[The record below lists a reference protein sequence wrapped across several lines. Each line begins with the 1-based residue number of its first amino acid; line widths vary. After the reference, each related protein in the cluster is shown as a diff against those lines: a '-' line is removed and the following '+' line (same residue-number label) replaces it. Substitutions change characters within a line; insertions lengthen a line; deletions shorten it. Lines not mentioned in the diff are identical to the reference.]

1 MSRDELFEKVLDE
14 IGTDVVDT
22 VKRKNRDYGN
32 SFENIYNKYGM
43 TSLLIRFADKTERLD
58 SLVLKGN
65 KQHVKD
71 ESIEDTL
78 KDICGYALLALTVM
92 KKQKE
97 QAKSKLLEPC
107 MPSSMSVSAPSIK
120 DVVPHATLKNSLP
133 LGKAIKHEG
142 LHF

>member
-1 MSRDELFEKVLDE
+1 LSRDELFEKVLEE
-14 IGTDVVDT
+14 IGTDVIDT

-32 SFENIYNKYGM
+32 SFENIFNKYGM

-65 KQHVKD
+65 EQHVKD

-92 KKQKE
+92 EKQKKT
-97 QAKSKLLEPC
+97 APRTP
-107 MPSSMSVSAPSIK
+107 MPQVK
-120 DVVPHATLKNSLP
+120 HVVPHFTVENSP
-133 LGKAIKHEG
+133 ALGKSLKHEA

>member
-1 MSRDELFEKVLDE
+1 LSRDELFEKVLDE
-14 IGTDVVDT
+14 IGTDVIDT

-32 SFENIYNKYGM
+32 SFENIFNKYGM

-65 KQHVKD
+65 EQHVKD

-92 KKQKE
+92 QKKKE
-97 QAKSKLLEPC
+97 KAE
-107 MPSSMSVSAPSIK
+107 APRTPLPQIK
-120 DVVPHATLKNSLP
+120 NVVPHFTVENSLP
-133 LGKAIKHEG
+133 LGKALKHEG

>member
-1 MSRDELFEKVLDE
+1 MSRDEVFEKVLEE
-14 IGTDVVDT
+14 IGTDVIDT

-32 SFENIYNKYGM
+32 SFENIFNKYGM

-65 KQHVKD
+65 EQHVKD

-92 KKQKE
+92 EKQKKT
-97 QAKSKLLEPC
+97 APRTP
-107 MPSSMSVSAPSIK
+107 MPQIK
-120 DVVPHATLKNSLP
+120 NVIPHFTVENSP
-133 LGKAIKHEG
+133 ALGKALKHES

>member
-14 IGTDVVDT
+14 IGTDVIDT

-32 SFENIYNKYGM
+32 SFENIFNKYGM

-92 KKQKE
+92 EKQKKE
-97 QAKSKLLEPC
+97 
-107 MPSSMSVSAPSIK
+107 APRTPLPQIK
-120 DVVPHATLKNSLP
+120 DVVPHFTVENSLP
-133 LGKAIKHEG
+133 LGKALKHEG